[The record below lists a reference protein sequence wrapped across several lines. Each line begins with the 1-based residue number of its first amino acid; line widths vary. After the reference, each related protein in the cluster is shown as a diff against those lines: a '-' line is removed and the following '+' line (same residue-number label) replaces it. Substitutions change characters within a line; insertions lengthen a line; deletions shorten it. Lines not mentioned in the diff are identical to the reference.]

1 MKKQIVRTPDIHTL
15 RQEAEILLEKKRP
28 KNDSQL
34 SEGDALRIL
43 HELQVH
49 QIELEMQNHEL
60 KVAKEALKI
69 LEELNH
75 ASILQTAMD
84 GYWMVDMQ
92 GLLLE
97 VNETYCQMSGY
108 SIAELLK
115 MRVTDLEALEG
126 VEHTVTYLEKV
137 ISQKEYRFETRHR
150 RKDGNI
156 FDVEINARY
165 IPTTGGRFVAFL
177 HDITERKTTE
187 RYSEMGREILQI
199 LNEPGDIRDLI
210 RRVLTIL
217 KTGTGFDAVGIRLEE
232 GDDFPYISQQGFS
245 KEFLLKENTLIDL
258 TKDGGVCRDNDGKVC
273 LACTCGLVISGR
285 NNPGN
290 PFFTPGGSFWTNDSS
305 KLLDIPPAEEA
316 RFHPR
321 NQCIHQGYAS
331 VALVPIRNKDRIVG
345 ILQFNDQF
353 KERFTR
359 NTIEKLEGIAS
370 HIGAAI
376 MRKHAEETL
385 KESEKRRL
393 AILETAMDGFW
404 LLDMQGRLLEVN
416 ETYCRMSGYTAQ
428 ELRYM
433 HVSDLEAVEV
443 DITTHLQKV
452 IVLGDYRFES
462 RHRRKDGSTFDIE
475 TSIQYQPTEGG
486 QFVTFLHDITE
497 RKRVEKALKAS
508 ELKFRRYVDFAPHG
522 IFVANEKGE
531 YVDVNPSAVIITGYT
546 RDELLSM
553 KVFDLVPKD
562 SLECAG
568 NHFMKVVNEGYASEE
583 LEFKK
588 KDGSIGYWSVDAVKL
603 SDKLFLGFVVD
614 ITLRKQALQLL
625 SESEQRYR
633 SLFEE
638 SNDAIFLIDLTTGQ
652 YLDCNRLAET
662 LTGFTREEIIIMNTG
677 TFRPNSHKGEL
688 VFNMEIILSG
698 NVLWRETEITS
709 KSGKLIPVEFN
720 SSLIKI
726 KNKQCILSMFH
737 DISDRKAVEENL
749 RQSEERYKSIFQNN
763 HSVMLILDPE
773 TGEIKDAN
781 PAASLYYG
789 WTHSELIGKNMS
801 EINTLTKQEVIEEMQ
816 KAKEEKRNHFFFKH
830 RLANGE
836 IREVEVYTGPIKFS
850 KSIMLYS
857 IVHDITDQ
865 KRAEKALKESERLLR
880 ESQSV
885 AHISSYSADLIAG
898 TWKASSE
905 IYEIFGID
913 VNYPHTLEGWV
924 ASIHP
929 DFREEL
935 VRDLFHGETGK
946 KSFEHQYKIIRINDG
961 IERWVQGLGELE
973 FDDEL
978 KPVKL
983 IGTIQDI
990 TKRKLFEDELKH
1002 LYEVLEDRVKERTT
1016 ELLKSNI
1023 ALQQTEEKYRTV
1035 ADFTYGW
1042 EFWLDQYDKILYC
1055 SPSCERIT
1063 GYKASAFIQNP
1074 KLLFDI
1080 IHPDD
1085 ANIFHCHKQ
1094 KEDVAKEGNRE
1105 IQYRIIHSDGSVR
1118 WLGHVCQ
1125 PIFDESGNFIGN
1137 RGSNRDI
1144 TGKKE
1149 IEQQLRTSN
1158 QKYKH
1163 LSENITDGI
1172 FICRNGYFEYVNKVL
1187 SHIFGYDENELDG
1200 WNLTRLV
1207 KPEYH
1212 LELENFLTLN
1222 APLNQ
1227 NMSIETECLKKDSS
1241 MVYIE
1246 ILLNYVAN
1254 EGAVYGVIHDITEK
1268 KQIQKNIVKAIIQ
1281 TEEKERANFSKELHD
1296 GLGPLLSTI
1305 KLYLQWSERPKTN
1318 KSREEII
1325 RKAEDTLED
1334 ALAAV
1339 KEISNK
1345 LSPHLLIYYGL
1356 TSAIQS
1362 FAGKVEETSSIRISF
1377 ESNIDRRIDMII
1389 ESALYRA
1396 IIECINNTLKH
1407 ALANNITI
1415 GLHDTGNQLLLQYR
1429 DDGIGFDLNETLTLQ
1444 KGLGL
1449 FNLQNRIHA
1458 IGGKL
1463 TMSGNPGKG
1472 VDYQIV
1478 VNI

>member
-1 MKKQIVRTPDIHTL
+1 MKKQIVCSIDLGTL
-15 RQEAEILLEKKRP
+15 RQEAEILLQKKKP
-28 KNDSQL
+28 KIDSQL
-34 SEGDALRIL
+34 SESDALRIL

-60 KVAKEALKI
+60 KVAKEQAEVASQKYLELYDFAPSGYFTLSKGGIITELNLSGSQMLGKERQFLKNYSFEFFVSTETKPI
-69 LEELNH
+69 FNLFLRNAFDSKNKETCELTISSNDNLPMYVILTGIVTENRDQCIVNVVDITRCKKAEESVKMLEELNH
-75 ASILQTAMD
+75 ASIVQTAMD

-108 SIAELLK
+108 NKEELLK
-115 MRVTDLEALEG
+115 MRISDMEAVEAI
-126 VEHTVTYLEKV
+126 EHTAAHMGKV
-137 ISQKEYRFETRHR
+137 ISQKEDRFETRHR
-150 RKDGNI
+150 RKDGSI
-156 FDVEINARY
+156 FDVEINALY
-165 IPTTGGRFVAFL
+165 IPSEGGRFVAFL
-177 HDITERKTTE
+177 HDISERKTTE
-187 RYSEMGREILQI
+187 RYREMAREILQI
-199 LNEPGDIRDLI
+199 LNEPGIIRELI
-210 RRVLTIL
+210 HRVLAVL

-232 GDDFPYISQQGFS
+232 GDDFPYISQKGFS
-245 KEFLLKENTLIDL
+245 KDFLLKENTLIDL
-258 TKDGGVCRDNDGKVC
+258 SKEGGICRDNDGKVC
-273 LACTCGLVISGR
+273 LACTCGLVISEK
-285 NNPGN
+285 NNQEN
-290 PFFTPGGSFWTNDSS
+290 PFFTPGGSFWTNNSFP
-305 KLLDIPPAEEA
+305 LLDIPPAEEA

-345 ILQFNDQF
+345 LLQFNDRL

-428 ELRYM
+428 ELRSM
-433 HVSDLEAVEV
+433 HISDLESVEAEV
-443 DITTHLQKV
+443 NITTRLQNV
-452 IVLGDYRFES
+452 SVLGDDRFES

-475 TSIQYQPTEGG
+475 ISIQYQPADG

-497 RKRVEKALKAS
+497 RKRAEEELKAS
-508 ELKFRRYVDFAPHG
+508 ELKFRKYVDYAPHG

-531 YVDVNPSAVIITGYT
+531 YIDINSSACKISGYSKE
-546 RDELLSM
+546 ELLSM
-553 KVFDLVPKD
+553 KIMELVPEE
-562 SLECAG
+562 SMESAG
-568 NHFMKVVNEGYASEE
+568 NHFKKVVKEGFASEE
-583 LEFKK
+583 FAFIK
-588 KDGSIGYWSVDAVKL
+588 KDRSKGYWSVDAVKL
-603 SDKLFLGFVVD
+603 SDKLFLGFTVD
-614 ITLRKQALQLL
+614 ITLRKA
-625 SESEQRYR
+625 
-633 SLFEE
+633 
-638 SNDAIFLIDLTTGQ
+638 A
-652 YLDCNRLAET
+652 
-662 LTGFTREEIIIMNTG
+662 
-677 TFRPNSHKGEL
+677 
-688 VFNMEIILSG
+688 
-698 NVLWRETEITS
+698 
-709 KSGKLIPVEFN
+709 
-720 SSLIKI
+720 
-726 KNKQCILSMFH
+726 
-737 DISDRKAVEENL
+737 EENL

-763 HSVMLILDPE
+763 HSVMLLLDPV

-781 PAASLYYG
+781 PAASIYYG
-789 WTHSELIGKNMS
+789 WSHSELIRKNMS
-801 EINTLTKQEVIEEMQ
+801 EINTLSKPEVVAEMR

-830 RLANGE
+830 QLANSEVRDVE
-836 IREVEVYTGPIKFS
+836 IFSGPIIFRG
-850 KSIMLYS
+850 ITLLYS
-857 IVHDITDQ
+857 IIHDITDR
-865 KRAEKALKESERLLR
+865 KRVEEALKEREHMLR
-880 ESQSV
+880 ESQSA

-898 TWKASSE
+898 KWKASSE

-913 VNYPHTLEGWV
+913 DNYPHTLEGWV

-935 VRDLFHGETGK
+935 VNDLFHGETGK
-946 KSFEHQYKIIRINDG
+946 KSFEHEYKIIRINDG
-961 IERWVQGLGELE
+961 MERWVQGLGELE
-973 FDDEL
+973 FDNKL

-990 TKRKLFEDELKH
+990 TKRKLFEEELKH
-1002 LYEVLEDRVKERTT
+1002 LYEDLEDRVKERTT

-1023 ALQQTEEKYRTV
+1023 ALRQTEEKYRTV

-1042 EFWLDQYDKILYC
+1042 EYWLDQKYNMLYC

-1063 GYKASAFIQNP
+1063 GYKASAFIKKP

-1085 ANIFHCHKQ
+1085 ANLFHCHKQ
-1094 KEDVAKEGNRE
+1094 MEDVAKEGNRE
-1105 IQYRIIHSDGSVR
+1105 IQYRIVRFDGSIR
-1118 WLGHVCQ
+1118 WIGHVCQ
-1125 PIFDESGNFIGN
+1125 PIFDKSGNFIGN

-1144 TGKKE
+1144 TGRKE
-1149 IEQQLRTSN
+1149 IEQQLKTSN
-1158 QKYKH
+1158 QKYKL

-1172 FICRNGYFEYVNKVL
+1172 FICRNGYFEYFNKVL
-1187 SHIFGYDENELDG
+1187 CHIFGFSENELDG
-1200 WNLTRLV
+1200 WTLTRLV
-1207 KPEYH
+1207 MPDYH
-1212 LELENFLTLN
+1212 EELENFLTSN

-1227 NMSIETECLKKDSS
+1227 NLNIEIECLKKDLST
-1241 MVYIE
+1241 VFVE

-1254 EGAVYGVIHDITEK
+1254 EGAVYGVVHDISEK

-1318 KSREEII
+1318 ISREEII

-1362 FAGKVEETSSIRISF
+1362 FASKVEETSTIRISF
-1377 ESNIDRRIDMII
+1377 ESNIQRRIDMEI

-1396 IIECINNTLKH
+1396 VIECINNTLKH
-1407 ALANNITI
+1407 AFANNITI
-1415 GLHDTGNQLLLQYR
+1415 ILHDSGGQLLLQYC
-1429 DDGIGFDLNETLTLQ
+1429 DDGIGFELTETLTLQ

-1449 FNLQNRIHA
+1449 FNLQNRIHT
-1458 IGGKL
+1458 IGGKI
-1463 TMSGNPGKG
+1463 TMFSNPGKG
-1472 VDYQIV
+1472 VDYQII
-1478 VNI
+1478 VNT